1 MQFFDYTEPKMI
13 IADRGKKIR
22 NKNDTYKKE
31 YIDEYG
37 MKVNEHIQ
45 YYTTTIFVSENF
57 KKEDMDKIYIEEE
70 VDE

>member
-1 MQFFDYTEPKMI
+1 MI

-37 MKVNEHIQ
+37 MKVNEHIP

>member
-1 MQFFDYTEPKMI
+1 
-13 IADRGKKIR
+13 
-22 NKNDTYKKE
+22 
-31 YIDEYG
+31 
-37 MKVNEHIQ
+37 MKVNEHIP

>member
-13 IADRGKKIR
+13 VADRGKKIR

-37 MKVNEHIQ
+37 I
-45 YYTTTIFVSENF
+45 
-57 KKEDMDKIYIEEE
+57 EDTE
-70 VDE
+70 

>member
-1 MQFFDYTEPKMI
+1 MQFFYYTEPKMI

-37 MKVNEHIQ
+37 MKVNEHIP

>member
-1 MQFFDYTEPKMI
+1 MI
-13 IADRGKKIR
+13 VADRGKKIR

-37 MKVNEHIQ
+37 MKVNEHIP